1 MFLSCGSSLSET
13 DVSAV
18 ILLPFSFHFFQKVKD
33 KLERKMQSI
42 SCHESREEFN
52 FRKSVEHEELRTF
65 LVEAAKLQATDV
77 NFDDQQESQ
86 NALGMEQNSHQ
97 DNRNQQ
103 KIMLS
108 SVCEVIRPTEE
119 QDKNGPINSCSF
131 CE

>member
-1 MFLSCGSSLSET
+1 M
-13 DVSAV
+13 
-18 ILLPFSFHFFQKVKD
+18 
-33 KLERKMQSI
+33 RSI
-42 SCHESREEFN
+42 SCHESREEFD

-65 LVEAAKLQATDV
+65 LVEAAKLQGTDV

-86 NALGMEQNSHQ
+86 NGLGMEQNSHQ
-97 DNRNQQ
+97 DNRNRQ